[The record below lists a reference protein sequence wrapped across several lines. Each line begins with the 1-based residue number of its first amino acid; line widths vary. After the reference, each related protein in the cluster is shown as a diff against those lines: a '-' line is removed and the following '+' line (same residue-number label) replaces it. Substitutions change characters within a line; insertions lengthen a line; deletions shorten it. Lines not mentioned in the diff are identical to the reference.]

1 MGDIAKSPVGSTVD
15 ALTASGRRSNAKEE
29 LLGQILESIENNRYR
44 VTFTYRV
51 TRDLSSKALKKASA
65 SEVSMFHV
73 WINNLVYTS
82 TSIEDVHDHD
92 LNFEFSSIDLSFQVD
107 NDDDMIDHQVFE
119 DNKNNQDI
127 ASIPTTDNLNI
138 NINTNKSKPSKAKR
152 KKLHSSTTIMSN
164 NPVANHIPANQ
175 LANNNT
181 KTNNATMLDDVYEL

>member
-1 MGDIAKSPVGSTVD
+1 M
-15 ALTASGRRSNAKEE
+15 
-29 LLGQILESIENNRYR
+29 
-44 VTFTYRV
+44 
-51 TRDLSSKALKKASA
+51 
-65 SEVSMFHV
+65 
-73 WINNLVYTS
+73 
-82 TSIEDVHDHD
+82 
-92 LNFEFSSIDLSFQVD
+92 NFEFSSIDLSFQVD

-164 NPVANHIPANQ
+164 NPVANHIPENQ